1 MDRRTFIAALAGSIP
16 GLPLFADAQPTGKV
30 HRIGSLQNTPS
41 TTADAARLTK
51 VFIEALEE
59 RGYVEGRNLII
70 ERRYVEGRVERIPV
84 FASELVQLDLEVI
97 VVTTGDAGIRAL
109 KERTSTIPIV
119 MAGASDPV
127 RDGFATTLARPG
139 GNITGVSS
147 NSLDLIPKQLEL
159 LREAAPRVARVVY
172 LYGRFG
178 AGDATRALELQRS
191 RLTAAKALGFEL
203 LEIEMPA
210 PEDFDRASASMLRE
224 RGEAILLSP
233 NNTNF
238 ILRHR
243 ISEFAMQH
251 RLPAIGSV
259 REQAAAGLLMSYGN
273 SLTWLFRTTAV
284 YVGKILSGAKPADLP
299 VEQIPFELIVN
310 QKTAKTLSI
319 TIPRSLL
326 LRADE
331 IIE

>member
-172 LYGRFG
+172 LTVASGR
-178 AGDATRALELQRS
+178 AMR
-191 RLTAAKALGFEL
+191 
-203 LEIEMPA
+203 
-210 PEDFDRASASMLRE
+210 RE
-224 RGEAILLSP
+224 PS
-233 NNTNF
+233 NC
-238 ILRHR
+238 
-243 ISEFAMQH
+243 
-251 RLPAIGSV
+251 
-259 REQAAAGLLMSYGN
+259 
-273 SLTWLFRTTAV
+273 
-284 YVGKILSGAKPADLP
+284 SGAD
-299 VEQIPFELIVN
+299 
-310 QKTAKTLSI
+310 
-319 TIPRSLL
+319 
-326 LRADE
+326 
-331 IIE
+331 